1 MNNYLEKKEN
11 SNSNEYRPAS
21 LTYVE
26 TCFVVSVYSFMFFM
40 SFVGNSVIL
49 LIICKKRRRTVN
61 NLFLANMIISNLI
74 YTLFAPFTFVT
85 EIMNNESEWI
95 FPDFLCPCLSYL
107 NELSVNLNTLTMCVS
122 SVERLIAF
130 ICPLKSKLPK
140 KVCYLVIALI
150 WTLSISLA
158 LPWTI
163 LMKIEQLYAFSHD
176 VSIDEAKE
184 TPDMIK
190 VCIASDSHNKTMR
203 IYFIFLNIVQ
213 FVLPMFALIITYS
226 IITYRLRYL
235 NAKEGKKDENKQ
247 NNVVRKKREKKV

>member
-184 TPDMIK
+184 TPDLPVIK
-190 VCIASDSHNKTMR
+190 SPGKPCVKRLSGRLTPSGGRAAGVLWQGPRPQMQCPVINAPQSRRPHR
-203 IYFIFLNIVQ
+203 
-213 FVLPMFALIITYS
+213 VLPA
-226 IITYRLRYL
+226 
-235 NAKEGKKDENKQ
+235 
-247 NNVVRKKREKKV
+247 